1 MNNYNNPNYEIE
13 DSINKEKHYKNLLK
27 TSNTFE
33 VSQSKFFKLV
43 PGDNTHF
50 ECLGLEEPKVAAQES
65 GLLSKL
71 NSVSKYIAAEIPE
84 EYMVENL
91 IVKVDISRN

>member
-1 MNNYNNPNYEIE
+1 MNSYNNPNYEIE
-13 DSINKEKHYKNLLK
+13 DSINKEKHYRNLLK
-27 TSNTFE
+27 TSNAFDI
-33 VSQSKFFKLV
+33 SQSKFFKLA

-65 GLLSKL
+65 SLLSKL

-84 EYMVENL
+84 EYLVDQL
-91 IVKVDISRN
+91 IVKFKINRN